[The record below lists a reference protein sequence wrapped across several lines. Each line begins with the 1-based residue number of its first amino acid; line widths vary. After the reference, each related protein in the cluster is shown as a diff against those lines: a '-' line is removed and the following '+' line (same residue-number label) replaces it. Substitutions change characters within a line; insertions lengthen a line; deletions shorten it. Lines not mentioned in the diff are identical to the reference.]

1 MNGPSGINPW
11 ANVSSTPP
19 ASKIKRAVPP
29 EVQERLLLARLFGQ
43 KDEPAP
49 PPPAATA
56 APQPPDDDEFAPNL
70 GRYLDVIA

>member
-11 ANVSSTPP
+11 PSVNTTPP
-19 ASKIKRAVPP
+19 ATRVKRAVPA

-49 PPPAATA
+49 LPTKAVTPAK
-56 APQPPDDDEFAPNL
+56 PNDDELAPNL
-70 GRYLDVIA
+70 GRHLDVSA